1 MKLKSILMTVVIL
14 LATGVVFLAACSG
27 SEPPV
32 DPSPAATTK
41 ATSGTLETIDAIST
55 DVPGDGTDV
64 ESGEGVDIFIP
75 TRTPEPTIMPG
86 AIEDAVESLTEAVG
100 IGDFQF
106 LRLSSAD
113 WINLAISIILALFL
127 YRVGMWLIQS
137 LLRRVVERTA
147 TDLDDRFL
155 TAMNDQIRWFITIFA
170 VEFALLRLQ
179 FIDVAFKTRIRDISF
194 LLYLVTSFF
203 VTWKLVGFA
212 LDHLQTRLSQRMDSN
227 QVKTL
232 MQLIGWVVKFF
243 VVFIYITILLEFFGI
258 SITAVTAVLG
268 LGGLALS
275 LAAQDTIADFI
286 SGIIILIDQPFR
298 IGDRIEID
306 KVSTWGDVI
315 EIGMRSTKI
324 RTRDNRLVII
334 PNSTIGTSAVVNYSF
349 PDSTYRVQIELG
361 IGYGQDIDKI
371 RLIIIEA
378 VEKLDGV
385 LKEKSVEALFL
396 EFGETTMTFR
406 VRWWIESYV
415 DTRRM
420 FDKVNQALYTA
431 LEGAGIEM
439 PFTTYD
445 VNIKMDNENVKRI
458 SEAFDEDGASKP

>member
-1 MKLKSILMTVVIL
+1 MKIKSTIMTVVIL

-27 SEPPV
+27 SEQPV
-32 DPSPAATTK
+32 EPSPAATIN
-41 ATSGTLETIDAIST
+41 ATSGTSETIDAIST
-55 DVPGDGTDV
+55 DAPSDGTGAG
-64 ESGEGVDIFIP
+64 SGEDVVEFIP
-75 TRTPEPTIMPG
+75 TRTPVSTIMPG
-86 AIEDAVESLTEAVG
+86 AVEDAVESFTESVG
-100 IGDFQF
+100 IEDFNF
-106 LRLSSAD
+106 LGLSSAD
-113 WINLAISIILALFL
+113 WINFALSIILALFL
-127 YRVGMWLIQS
+127 YRVGKWLIQS

-155 TAMNDQIRWFITIFA
+155 TAMKDQIRWFITIFA

-179 FIDVAFKTRIRDISF
+179 FLDVVVKTKIRDISF
-194 LLYLVTSFF
+194 LLYLATSFF

-212 LDHLQTRLSQRMDSN
+212 LNHLQDRLSQRIDPN
-227 QVKTL
+227 QVNTL
-232 MQLIGWVVKFF
+232 MQLVGWVVKFF

-298 IGDRIEID
+298 VGDRIQVEEVD
-306 KVSTWGDVI
+306 TWGDVV

-324 RTRDNRLVII
+324 LTRDNRLVII
-334 PNSTIGTSAVVNYSF
+334 PNSTIGSSAVVNYTF
-349 PDSTYRVQIELG
+349 PDSRYRVQIELG
-361 IGYGQDIDKI
+361 IGYGQDIDEI
-371 RLIIIEA
+371 RRVIVEA
-378 VEKLDGV
+378 VEKIDNV
-385 LKEKSVEALFL
+385 LEDKPVDALFL

-406 VRWWIESYV
+406 VRWWIDSYV

-420 FDKVNQALYTA
+420 FDKVNQVLYTA

-445 VNIKMDNENVKRI
+445 VNIKMDKENVNRI
-458 SEAFDEDGASKP
+458 SEPLDGGQNK

>member
-1 MKLKSILMTVVIL
+1 MKLKSTIMMVVIL
-14 LATGVVFLAACSG
+14 LAAGVVLLAACSG
-27 SEPPV
+27 SDQPV
-32 DPSPAATTK
+32 EPSPAATTK
-41 ATSGTLETIDAIST
+41 ATSGTSETIDAIST

-64 ESGEGVDIFIP
+64 ESGEDVDIFIP
-75 TRTPEPTIMPG
+75 TRTPVPTVMPG
-86 AIEDAVESLTEAVG
+86 AIEDAVEGFIETVG
-100 IGDFQF
+100 IENFFF
-106 LRLSSAD
+106 LGLSSAD

-127 YRVGMWLIQS
+127 YKVGMWLIQS
-137 LLRRVVERTA
+137 FLRRVVERTA

-170 VEFALLRLQ
+170 IEMSLLRLQ
-179 FIDVAFKTRIRDISF
+179 FIDAVLKARIRDISF

-232 MQLIGWVVKFF
+232 MQLVGWVVKFF

-371 RLIIIEA
+371 RHIIIEA

-385 LKEKSVEALFL
+385 LKEKPVEALFL

-445 VNIKMDNENVKRI
+445 VNIKVDNENANRL
-458 SEAFDEDGASKP
+458 SEAVDEGGTSKP

>member
-1 MKLKSILMTVVIL
+1 MKLKSTIMTVVIL
-14 LATGVVFLAACSG
+14 LAAGIVFIAACSG
-27 SEPPV
+27 SEQSVEPP
-32 DPSPAATTK
+32 PAATIK
-41 ATSGTLETIDAIST
+41 ATSGTSKTIDAIST
-55 DVPGDGTDV
+55 DVPGDGTGV
-64 ESGEGVDIFIP
+64 GSGEDVYEIIA
-75 TRTPEPTIMPG
+75 TRTPAPTIMPG
-86 AIEDAVESLTEAVG
+86 AIEDAVEGFIETVG
-100 IGDFQF
+100 IEDFSF
-106 LRLSSAD
+106 LGLSSVD

-179 FIDVAFKTRIRDISF
+179 FLDVVVKTKIRDISF
-194 LLYLVTSFF
+194 LLYLATSFF

-212 LDHLQTRLSQRMDSN
+212 LNHLQDRLSQRIDPN
-227 QVKTL
+227 QVNTL
-232 MQLIGWVVKFF
+232 MQLVGWVVKFF

-298 IGDRIEID
+298 VGDRIQVD
-306 KVSTWGDVI
+306 KVDTWGDVV

-324 RTRDNRLVII
+324 LTRDNRLVII
-334 PNSTIGTSAVVNYSF
+334 PNSTIGSSAVVNYTF
-349 PDSTYRVQIELG
+349 PDSRYRVQIELG
-361 IGYGQDIDKI
+361 IGYGQDIDEI
-371 RLIIIEA
+371 RRVIVEA
-378 VEKLDGV
+378 VEKVDNV
-385 LKEKSVEALFL
+385 LEDKPVDALFL

-406 VRWWIESYV
+406 VRWWIDSYV

-420 FDKVNQALYTA
+420 FDKVNQVLYTA

-445 VNIKMDNENVKRI
+445 VNLKMDKDNVNRI
-458 SEAFDEDGASKP
+458 SEAFDEGGASKP

>member
-1 MKLKSILMTVVIL
+1 MKLKSTIMMVVIL
-14 LATGVVFLAACSG
+14 LAAGVVLLAACSG
-27 SEPPV
+27 SDQPV
-32 DPSPAATTK
+32 EPSPAATTK
-41 ATSGTLETIDAIST
+41 ATSGTSETIDVIST
-55 DVPGDGTDV
+55 YVPGDGTGSG
-64 ESGEGVDIFIP
+64 SGEDVYEIMAS
-75 TRTPEPTIMPG
+75 RTPAPTVMPG
-86 AIEDAVESLTEAVG
+86 AIEDAVEGFIETVG
-100 IGDFQF
+100 IEGLNF
-106 LRLSSAD
+106 LGLSSAD
-113 WINLAISIILALFL
+113 WVNIAISIILALFL

-170 VEFALLRLQ
+170 IEIALLRLQ
-179 FIDVAFKTRIRDISF
+179 FIDVVFKTRIRDISF

-232 MQLIGWVVKFF
+232 MQLVGWVVKFF
-243 VVFIYITILLEFFGI
+243 VVFIYITIMLEFFGI

-298 IGDRIEID
+298 VGDRIEID
-306 KVSTWGDVI
+306 KVSTWGDVV

-324 RTRDNRLVII
+324 LTRDNRLVII
-334 PNSTIGTSAVVNYSF
+334 PNSTIGSSAVVNYTF

-361 IGYGQDIDKI
+361 IGYGQDIEEI
-371 RLIIIEA
+371 RRIISEA
-378 VEKLDGV
+378 VEKVDGV
-385 LKEKSVEALFL
+385 LKEHPVDALFL

-406 VRWWIESYV
+406 VRWWIDSYV

-420 FDKVNQALYTA
+420 FDKVNQVLYTA

-445 VNIKMDNENVKRI
+445 VNIKMGKEKVNRI

>member
-1 MKLKSILMTVVIL
+1 
-14 LATGVVFLAACSG
+14 
-27 SEPPV
+27 
-32 DPSPAATTK
+32 D
-41 ATSGTLETIDAIST
+41 
-55 DVPGDGTDV
+55 
-64 ESGEGVDIFIP
+64 VDIFLP
-75 TRTPEPTIMPG
+75 TRTPVPTVSPG

-100 IGDFQF
+100 IEEFNF

-113 WINLAISIILALFL
+113 WINLAISIVLAFVL
-127 YRVGMWLIQS
+127 YKVGMWLIHS
-137 LLRRVVERTA
+137 LLRRVVERTP

-170 VEFALLRLQ
+170 IEIALLRLQ

-194 LLYLVTSFF
+194 LLYLVASFF
-203 VTWKLVGFA
+203 IAWKLVGFT
-212 LDHLQTRLSQRMDSN
+212 LDHLQNRLSQRMDSN
-227 QVKTL
+227 QVNTL
-232 MQLIGWVVKFF
+232 MQLVGWVVKFF

-298 IGDRIEID
+298 VGDRIQVD
-306 KVSTWGDVI
+306 KVNTWGDVV

-324 RTRDNRLVII
+324 LTRDNRLVII
-334 PNSTIGTSAVVNYSF
+334 PNSTIGSSAVVNFTF
-349 PDSTYRVQIELG
+349 PDPRYRVEIELG
-361 IGYGQDIDKI
+361 IGYGQDIDEI
-371 RLIIIEA
+371 RRIIIEA
-378 VEKLDGV
+378 VEKVDNV
-385 LKEKSVEALFL
+385 LEDKPVDALFL

-406 VRWWIESYV
+406 VRWWIDSYV

-420 FDKVNQALYTA
+420 FDKVNQVLYTA

-445 VNIKMDNENVKRI
+445 VNIKVDNENENRL
-458 SEAFDEDGASKP
+458 SEAVDEGGTSKP